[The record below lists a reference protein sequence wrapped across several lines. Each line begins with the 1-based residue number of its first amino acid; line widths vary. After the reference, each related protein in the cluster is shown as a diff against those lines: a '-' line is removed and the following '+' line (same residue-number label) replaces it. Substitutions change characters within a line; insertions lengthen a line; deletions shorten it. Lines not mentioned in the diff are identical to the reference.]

1 MESIDKK
8 IQKKF
13 NLTTE
18 DIINQTKE
26 EKQQNR
32 INLRKKKIQNIVMR
46 KRYYDNFSNI
56 GIDDNKVNNNNTN
69 KEIDYAIDISKF
81 LIKDDLKKK
90 ETVDG
95 ILSEKDFNTIFSY
108 INEIYKETNFQID
121 ILKYGLFLLNQKLLK
136 CAEEKGDKD
145 DTTNNEKIIEDI
157 KKHNI
162 EDIINKLLNFSMNE
176 INNKDNDDII
186 LNLAYQILVHL
197 SFFGNESQLMFL
209 VNDNLIKFHKFFLN
223 YTSNEQIL
231 INILRMIYNICL
243 NNSLI
248 TNKLLNFN
256 NYEIINLLNDYISS
270 GIKSNKKSIINK
282 ILDIYSCY
290 TNIIRY
296 DLKYDKNYINI
307 KILEEIYSA
316 SLQSIFINSKAI
328 FSNSIFLIGSIYKI
342 LFKSNNIKI
351 LSEFILNYDNTKLM
365 VSYILDYDYS
375 TSAEDIID
383 LCNILCYII
392 KCESHCD
399 DLSTKKQL
407 EKFINDVNDNN
418 INGDEIIII
427 VTPLLQKNYTK
438 KIKSKLIN
446 VLIALCD
453 SETFYINV
461 FECLANP
468 ILILINNINCPDY
481 KIRKKVLTALEKL
494 TDKQELKIGNELVKN
509 QIFNEIKNV
518 IDMDFSYCGKE
529 DMIISCLNIIYN
541 LLVIGDIIKSF
552 GGKNNTLEAFENYGG
567 KEMIEKLLNH
577 ESKNIYERASTIIKQ
592 YFTNEKL

>member
-1 MESIDKK
+1 MESIEQK

-13 NLTTE
+13 NMTTE
-18 DIINQTKE
+18 DIINQARE

-32 INLRKKKIQNIVMR
+32 INLRKKKIQNIMMR
-46 KRYYDNFSNI
+46 KRYYDNYSNI
-56 GIDDNKVNNNNTN
+56 GLNDNKVNNNKTN
-69 KEIDYAIDISKF
+69 KEIVYTIDITQF
-81 LIKDDLKKK
+81 LIKDELKKK
-90 ETVDG
+90 ETIDA

-136 CAEEKGDKD
+136 CAEEEGSKD
-145 DTTNNEKIIEDI
+145 DTTNEKMIEDL
-157 KKHNI
+157 KNLNI

-176 INNKDNDDII
+176 INNKDNEDLI
-186 LNLAYQILVHL
+186 LNLAYQILVQI
-197 SFFGNESQLMFL
+197 SFFGKESQLMFL
-209 VNDNLIKFHKFFLN
+209 VDDNLIKFHKFFLT
-223 YTSNEQIL
+223 YVSNELIL

-248 TNKLLNFN
+248 TNKLLNYN
-256 NYEIINLLNDYISS
+256 NYEIINLLNDYIES
-270 GIKSNKKSIINK
+270 GIKSNKSSIVNK

-296 DLKYDKNYINI
+296 DLKYDKKYINI
-307 KILEEIYSA
+307 KILEEIYLA
-316 SLQSIFINSKAI
+316 ALQSIFMNNKDI
-328 FSNSIFLIGSIYKI
+328 FSNSIYLIGSIYKI
-342 LFKSNNIKI
+342 LFKTNNIKT
-351 LSEFILNYDNTKLM
+351 LSDFILNYDNTKLM

-375 TSAEDIID
+375 TSAEDIND
-383 LCNILCYII
+383 FCNILCFII

-407 EKFINDVNDNN
+407 EKFINDVNSNN
-418 INGDEIIII
+418 INGDEIILII
-427 VTPLLQKNYTK
+427 TPLLQKNYAK

-453 SETFYINV
+453 SETFYINL
-461 FECLANP
+461 FESLANP

-481 KIRKKVLTALEKL
+481 KIRKKVLTAFEKL

-509 QIFNEIKNV
+509 QIFNEIKYV
-518 IDMDFSYCGKE
+518 IDRDFSYCGKE
-529 DMIISCLNIIYN
+529 DLIISCLNIIYN

-577 ESKNIYERASTIIKQ
+577 ESKNIYERASTIINQ

>member
-1 MESIDKK
+1 MESIEQK

-13 NLTTE
+13 NMTTE
-18 DIINQTKE
+18 DIINQARE

-32 INLRKKKIQNIVMR
+32 INLRKKKIQNIMMR
-46 KRYYDNFSNI
+46 KRYYDNYSNI
-56 GIDDNKVNNNNTN
+56 GLNDNKVNNNKTN
-69 KEIDYAIDISKF
+69 KEIVYTIDITQF
-81 LIKDDLKKK
+81 LIKDELKKK
-90 ETVDG
+90 ETIDA

-108 INEIYKETNFQID
+108 INEIYKETNFHID

-136 CAEEKGDKD
+136 CAEEEGSKD
-145 DTTNNEKIIEDI
+145 DTTNEKMIEDL
-157 KKHNI
+157 KNLNI

-176 INNKDNDDII
+176 INNKDNEDLI
-186 LNLAYQILVHL
+186 LNLAYQILVQI
-197 SFFGNESQLMFL
+197 SFFGKESQLMFL
-209 VNDNLIKFHKFFLN
+209 VDDNLIKFHKFFLT
-223 YTSNEQIL
+223 YVSNELIL

-248 TNKLLNFN
+248 TNKLLNYN

-270 GIKSNKKSIINK
+270 GIKSNKKSIVNK

-296 DLKYDKNYINI
+296 DLKYDKKYINI
-307 KILEEIYSA
+307 KILEEIYLA
-316 SLQSIFINSKAI
+316 ALQSIFMNNKDI
-328 FSNSIFLIGSIYKI
+328 FSNSIYLIGSIYKI
-342 LFKSNNIKI
+342 LFKTNNIKI
-351 LSEFILNYDNTKLM
+351 LSDFILNYDNCKLM

-375 TSAEDIID
+375 TSAEDIND
-383 LCNILCYII
+383 FCNILCFII

-399 DLSTKKQL
+399 DLPTKKEL
-407 EKFINDVNDNN
+407 EKFINDVNSNN
-418 INGDEIIII
+418 INGDEIILII
-427 VTPLLQKNYTK
+427 TPLLQKNYAK

-453 SETFYINV
+453 SETFYINL
-461 FECLANP
+461 FESLANP

-481 KIRKKVLTALEKL
+481 KIRKKVLTAFEKL

-509 QIFNEIKNV
+509 QIFNEIKYV
-518 IDMDFSYCGKE
+518 IDRDFSYCGKE

-577 ESKNIYERASTIIKQ
+577 ESKNIYERAYTIIKQ
-592 YFTNEKL
+592 YFTNEKI

>member
-1 MESIDKK
+1 MESIEQK

-13 NLTTE
+13 NMTTE
-18 DIINQTKE
+18 DIINQARE

-32 INLRKKKIQNIVMR
+32 INLRKKKIQNIMMR
-46 KRYYDNFSNI
+46 KRYYDNYSNI
-56 GIDDNKVNNNNTN
+56 GLNDNKVNNNKTN
-69 KEIDYAIDISKF
+69 KEIVYTIDITQF
-81 LIKDDLKKK
+81 LIKDELKKK
-90 ETVDG
+90 ETIDA

-136 CAEEKGDKD
+136 CAEEEGSKD
-145 DTTNNEKIIEDI
+145 DTTNEKMIEDL
-157 KKHNI
+157 KNLNI

-176 INNKDNDDII
+176 INNKDNEDLI
-186 LNLAYQILVHL
+186 LNLAYQILVQI
-197 SFFGNESQLMFL
+197 SFFGKESQLMFL
-209 VNDNLIKFHKFFLN
+209 VDDNLIKFHKFFLT
-223 YTSNEQIL
+223 YVSNELIL

-248 TNKLLNFN
+248 TNKLLNYN

-270 GIKSNKKSIINK
+270 GIKSNKKSIVNK

-296 DLKYDKNYINI
+296 DLKYDKKYINI
-307 KILEEIYSA
+307 KILEEIYLA
-316 SLQSIFINSKAI
+316 ALQSIFMNNKDI
-328 FSNSIFLIGSIYKI
+328 FSNSIYLIGSIYKI
-342 LFKSNNIKI
+342 LFKTNNIKI
-351 LSEFILNYDNTKLM
+351 LSDFILNYDNCKLM

-375 TSAEDIID
+375 TSAEDIND
-383 LCNILCYII
+383 FCNILCFII

-399 DLSTKKQL
+399 DLPTKKEL
-407 EKFINDVNDNN
+407 EKFINDVNSNN
-418 INGDEIIII
+418 INGDEIILII
-427 VTPLLQKNYTK
+427 TPLLQKNYTK

-453 SETFYINV
+453 SETFYINL
-461 FECLANP
+461 FESLANP

-481 KIRKKVLTALEKL
+481 KIRKKVLTAFEKL

-509 QIFNEIKNV
+509 QIFNEIKYV
-518 IDMDFSYCGKE
+518 IDRDFSYCGKE
-529 DMIISCLNIIYN
+529 DLIISCLNIIYN

-577 ESKNIYERASTIIKQ
+577 ESKNIYERASTIINQ

>member
-1 MESIDKK
+1 
-8 IQKKF
+8 
-13 NLTTE
+13 
-18 DIINQTKE
+18 
-26 EKQQNR
+26 
-32 INLRKKKIQNIVMR
+32 
-46 KRYYDNFSNI
+46 
-56 GIDDNKVNNNNTN
+56 
-69 KEIDYAIDISKF
+69 
-81 LIKDDLKKK
+81 
-90 ETVDG
+90 
-95 ILSEKDFNTIFSY
+95 
-108 INEIYKETNFQID
+108 
-121 ILKYGLFLLNQKLLK
+121 
-136 CAEEKGDKD
+136 
-145 DTTNNEKIIEDI
+145 
-157 KKHNI
+157 
-162 EDIINKLLNFSMNE
+162 MNE

-197 SFFGNESQLMFL
+197 SYLGNELQLMFL
-209 VNDNLIKFHKFFLN
+209 VNDNLIKFHKFFLT

-248 TNKLLNFN
+248 TNKLLNYN
-256 NYEIINLLNDYISS
+256 NYEIIYLLNDYISS
-270 GIKSNKKSIINK
+270 GIKTNKNSIINK

-296 DLKYDKNYINI
+296 DLKYDKKYINI
-307 KILEEIYSA
+307 KILEEIYSV
-316 SLQSIFINSKAI
+316 SLQSIFMNNKAI

-342 LFKSNNIKI
+342 LFKSNNTKI

-375 TSAEDIID
+375 NSAEDISD
-383 LCNILCYII
+383 FCNILCYII
-392 KCESHCD
+392 KCESYCD

-427 VTPLLQKNYTK
+427 ITPLLQKNYTK

-509 QIFNEIKNV
+509 QIFNEIKYV
-518 IDMDFSYCGKE
+518 IDRDFSYCGKE